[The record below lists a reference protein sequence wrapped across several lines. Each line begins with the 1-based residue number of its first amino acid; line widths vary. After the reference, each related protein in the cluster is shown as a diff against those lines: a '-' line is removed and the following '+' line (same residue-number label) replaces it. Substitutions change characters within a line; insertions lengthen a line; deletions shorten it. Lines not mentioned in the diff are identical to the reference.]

1 MISMIYVGGVQYHDF
16 IHTPVF
22 LNQIFTLNPKIITIF
37 AHFHYWLGSGM
48 ILIFSIISIIQH
60 NSSIISVLLKLF
72 KCCKRQPTI
81 IFVVLCNYN
90 VIWMNCVRSWIF
102 DFSDIIFSP
111 TIERNS
117 AEKTVITVKIAL
129 KLELRILSPYLPR
142 NYLEGSSFPNNQIL
156 LQKSKMIITPDPFG
170 EKCPKEVQLAM
181 AILHLVAKF
190 QPRAANIEGSS
201 GD

>member
-37 AHFHYWLGSGM
+37 SNFHYWLGSGM

-81 IFVVLCNYN
+81 IFVVLCDYN
-90 VIWMNCVRSWIF
+90 VIWMNRVRPWIF
-102 DFSDIIFSP
+102 DFFDIIFS
-111 TIERNS
+111 TSNDSVAFNIGRTRLKICQKMKNNLYFVLDSQS
-117 AEKTVITVKIAL
+117 AI
-129 KLELRILSPYLPR
+129 P
-142 NYLEGSSFPNNQIL
+142 SF
-156 LQKSKMIITPDPFG
+156 
-170 EKCPKEVQLAM
+170 LA
-181 AILHLVAKF
+181 IF
-190 QPRAANIEGSS
+190 
-201 GD
+201 

>member
-16 IHTPVF
+16 MHTPVF

-37 AHFHYWLGSGM
+37 SHFHYWLGSGM

-81 IFVVLCNYN
+81 IFVVLCDYN
-90 VIWMNCVRSWIF
+90 VIWMNLVRPWIF

-111 TIERNS
+111 IIERNS
-117 AEKTVITVKIAL
+117 AEKTAITVKIAL
-129 KLELRILSPYLPR
+129 KLELRILFPHLPR

-156 LQKSKMIITPDPFG
+156 LQKSKMTITPDPLG
-170 EKCPKEVQLAM
+170 KKCPNKDQLAQV
-181 AILHLVAKF
+181 ILHLVAKF
-190 QPRAANIEGSS
+190 QPRAANIEGSRV
-201 GD
+201 D